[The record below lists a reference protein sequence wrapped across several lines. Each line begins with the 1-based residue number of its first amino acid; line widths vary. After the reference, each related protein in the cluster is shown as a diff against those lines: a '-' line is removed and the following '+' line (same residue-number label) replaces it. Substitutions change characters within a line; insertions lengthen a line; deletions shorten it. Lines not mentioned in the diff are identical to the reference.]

1 MDTESPLLSF
11 IKTSLPKLRDPEP
24 LLERLQEL
32 GVEDLQDLS
41 YLQESD
47 LLSVLRPIEVRKLLS
62 PLKKTSQQDVLDS
75 PPSNQSNEQF
85 SRASTSASPVTQSD
99 EMHLSGG
106 CSSATASS
114 PRSTSSSSMDITPRR
129 LSDNSWH
136 FKFPVP
142 WQKIPS
148 EIIRKL
154 EKKKRPTKTERLE
167 IIRLIVSEI
176 VTVCPTPGKKH
187 ISEIARKMTKAYPA
201 AFTDVIEGEV
211 IGSGYDSL
219 TKQMLSRVDNLKRG
233 NTSLSLKRKVI
244 SSSEGEDTQPQKK
257 RLDTYG
263 CINWQPTRLPPNQT
277 PESQKHAQEELK
289 KMWRERCCDS
299 KVIEKMMRDTFFT
312 QRKDIISGTETSDL
326 TKEWPYLFET
336 TGIKTHFRE
345 LTGVDM
351 EDKNIANKCARVISF
366 LKSSDKTG
374 KMETIFREME
384 TSINVSD
391 VNVAAFLPLLLKYF
405 NEEEEQMF
413 YKVDQTTL
421 PSEVDCAELPST
433 PCIVVCGNSTL
444 AAENFMLSADQT
456 IVNGHIRIFSD
467 ALMLMFGLYYCMNI
481 SYPAAQAST
490 LEFLQRCLFKINPDK
505 GSKVERNAT
514 KKQLAVSPKV
524 LTLITKIADYEWR
537 E

>member
-1 MDTESPLLSF
+1 MF
-11 IKTSLPKLRDPEP
+11 
-24 LLERLQEL
+24 
-32 GVEDLQDLS
+32 
-41 YLQESD
+41 
-47 LLSVLRPIEVRKLLS
+47 SVYS
-62 PLKKTSQQDVLDS
+62 
-75 PPSNQSNEQF
+75 
-85 SRASTSASPVTQSD
+85 
-99 EMHLSGG
+99 SGG
-106 CSSATASS
+106 YSSATASS
-114 PRSTSSSSMDITPRR
+114 PRSTSSSSMDITPRQP
-129 LSDNSWH
+129 SDNSWH
-136 FKFPVP
+136 FKFPIP

-154 EKKKRPTKTERLE
+154 ETRKRPTKSERLE

-211 IGSGYDSL
+211 VGSGYDSL
-219 TKQMLSRVDNLKRG
+219 TKQMVSRVDNLKRG
-233 NTSLSLKRKVI
+233 NTSLSLKRQVI
-244 SSSEGEDTQPQKK
+244 SSSEGEDIQPQKK

-263 CINWQPTRLPPNQT
+263 CINWQPKRLPLNET
-277 PESQKHAQEELK
+277 LESQKHAQEELK

-299 KVIEKMMRDTFFT
+299 KAIEKMMRATFFT

-351 EDKNIANKCARVISF
+351 EDKNIASKCARVISF

-384 TSINVSD
+384 TSIKNVAD

-433 PCIVVCGNSTL
+433 PCIVVCG
-444 AAENFMLSADQT
+444 
-456 IVNGHIRIFSD
+456 
-467 ALMLMFGLYYCMNI
+467 MNI
-481 SYPAAQAST
+481 CLSLFYLHLRYSYFSIVIT
-490 LEFLQRCLFKINPDK
+490 SLNSLFSVHDN
-505 GSKVERNAT
+505 S
-514 KKQLAVSPKV
+514 L
-524 LTLITKIADYEWR
+524 
-537 E
+537 

>member
-11 IKTSLPKLRDPEP
+11 IKTSLPKMRDPEP
-24 LLERLQEL
+24 LLECLQGL
-32 GVEDLQDLS
+32 GVEDLEDLT

-47 LLSVLRPIEVRKLLS
+47 LLSVLRPIEARKLLS
-62 PLKKTSQQDVLDS
+62 LLQKTSQQDVLDS
-75 PPSNQSNEQF
+75 PPSNQQF
-85 SRASTSASPVTQSD
+85 SRASTSTNPVSQSD
-99 EMHLSGG
+99 KMHLSGG
-106 CSSATASS
+106 NSSETTCS
-114 PRSTSSSSMDITPRR
+114 PRSTSSSSMDTTPRR

-136 FKFPVP
+136 FKFQIP

-148 EIIRKL
+148 DIIRKL
-154 EKKKRPTKTERLE
+154 ETGNRPTKSERLE

-176 VTVCPTPGKKH
+176 ITACPTPGKKH
-187 ISEIARKMTKAYPA
+187 ISEIARMMTKAYPV
-201 AFTDVIEGEV
+201 AFTDVIEGEIV
-211 IGSGYDSL
+211 GSGYDSI
-219 TKQMLSRVDNLKRG
+219 TKQMVSRVDNLKRG
-233 NTSLSLKRKVI
+233 NTSLSLKRQVI
-244 SSSEGEDTQPQKK
+244 SSSEGEDSPTRKR

-263 CINWQPTRLPPNQT
+263 CINWQPTRLPPDET

-299 KVIEKMMRDTFFT
+299 KAIENMMRDTFFT
-312 QRKDIISGTETSDL
+312 QRKDIISGTEASDL

-336 TGIKTHFRE
+336 SGMKTHFKE
-345 LTGVDM
+345 LIGVDM
-351 EDKNIANKCARVISF
+351 EDKNIRNKCARVISF
-366 LKSSDKTG
+366 LKSGDKTG

-384 TSINVSD
+384 TSSKNVAD

-405 NEEEEQMF
+405 DEEEEQMF

-421 PSEVDCAELPST
+421 PSEVDCAGLPST

-444 AAENFMLSADQT
+444 AAENFMLSVDQN

-467 ALMLMFGLYYCMNI
+467 AVMLMFGSYYCMNI

-505 GSKVERNAT
+505 GSKVDRNAT
-514 KKQLAVSPKV
+514 KRKLAVNPKV
-524 LTLITKIADYEWR
+524 LTLITRIADYEWR

>member
-1 MDTESPLLSF
+1 MDTGRPLLSF
-11 IKTSLPKLRDPEP
+11 IKSSLPKMRDPEP
-24 LLERLQEL
+24 LLERLQGL
-32 GVEDLQDLS
+32 GVEDLEDLS

-47 LLSVLRPIEVRKLLS
+47 LLSVLRPIEARKLLS
-62 PLKKTSQQDVLDS
+62 LLKKTIDY
-75 PPSNQSNEQF
+75 
-85 SRASTSASPVTQSD
+85 
-99 EMHLSGG
+99 
-106 CSSATASS
+106 SSETASS

-136 FKFPVP
+136 FKFQIP

-154 EKKKRPTKTERLE
+154 EKGNRPTKSERLE

-176 VTVCPTPGKKH
+176 LTACPTPGKKH
-187 ISEIARKMTKAYPA
+187 ISEIARKMTKAYPG
-201 AFTDVIEGEV
+201 AFTDVIEGEIV
-211 IGSGYDSL
+211 GSGYDSI
-219 TKQMLSRVDNLKRG
+219 TKQMVSRVDNLKRG
-233 NTSLSLKRKVI
+233 NTLLSLKRQVI
-244 SSSEGEDTQPQKK
+244 SSSEGEDSPTQKR

-263 CINWQPTRLPPNQT
+263 CINWQPTRLPPDET

-289 KMWRERCCDS
+289 KMWTERCCDS
-299 KVIEKMMRDTFFT
+299 KAIENMMRATFFT

-336 TGIKTHFRE
+336 TGMKTHFKE
-345 LTGVDM
+345 LIGVDM
-351 EDKNIANKCARVISF
+351 EDKNMANKCARVISF
-366 LKSSDKTG
+366 LKSGDKTG

-384 TSINVSD
+384 TSSKNVAD
-391 VNVAAFLPLLLKYF
+391 VNVAVFLPLLLKYF

-421 PSEVDCAELPST
+421 PSEVDCAGLPR
-433 PCIVVCGNSTL
+433 NSTL
-444 AAENFMLSADQT
+444 AAENFMLSVDQT

-467 ALMLMFGLYYCMNI
+467 AVMLMFGSYYCMNI

-514 KKQLAVSPKV
+514 KRTLAVSPKV
-524 LTLITKIADYEWR
+524 LTLITRIADYEWR